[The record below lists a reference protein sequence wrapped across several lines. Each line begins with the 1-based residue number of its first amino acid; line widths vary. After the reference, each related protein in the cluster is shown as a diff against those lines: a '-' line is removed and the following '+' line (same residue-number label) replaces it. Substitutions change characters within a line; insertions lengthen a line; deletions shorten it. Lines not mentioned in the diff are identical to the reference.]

1 MPAAPADHAA
11 SCADHAPP
19 HPRACACG
27 ADEGSDFSSPLETDG
42 TRAHIRRVPADLMSR
57 ERWLDEFYRFGR
69 PVVVTGFGTSW
80 PIWEAERTGELDAL
94 PFKHW
99 GPGSEAL
106 QSRRSIV
113 VDEERG
119 KVHEE
124 PDTSMD
130 QKAQTLARAKR
141 QSTSTDG
148 KLNFTGEYEFFAS
161 VMPREPLKGLL
172 GRVPKFL
179 AGEDEVLQTDAAFYA
194 GGRGLGSERHQD
206 FHSCLVAWQLQL
218 RGIKQWRVQMPLN
231 KFAVR
236 VWAEYAFADD
246 LVGQDGER
254 PVWPDTLVYDFE
266 VQPGDLLVWHPQW
279 YHNTTVVSDQDS
291 IALVNHIPTDQ
302 IDRSS
307 MFYDTFWV
315 STRCNEN
322 IAGIYGNC
330 WSQWFG
336 RPKRNRGAAS
346 SPGPGRTPITDGRAR
361 VKRWLEDSR
370 LGEL

>member
-1 MPAAPADHAA
+1 
-11 SCADHAPP
+11 
-19 HPRACACG
+19 
-27 ADEGSDFSSPLETDG
+27 
-42 TRAHIRRVPADLMSR
+42 
-57 ERWLDEFYRFGR
+57 
-69 PVVVTGFGTSW
+69 
-80 PIWEAERTGELDAL
+80 
-94 PFKHW
+94 
-99 GPGSEAL
+99 
-106 QSRRSIV
+106 
-113 VDEERG
+113 
-119 KVHEE
+119 
-124 PDTSMD
+124 
-130 QKAQTLARAKR
+130 
-141 QSTSTDG
+141 
-148 KLNFTGEYEFFAS
+148 
-161 VMPREPLKGLL
+161 MPREPEGCWAACQK
-172 GRVPKFL
+172 RW
-179 AGEDEVLQTDAAFYA
+179 EDGFFMALRFTP
-194 GGRGLGSERHQD
+194 GRGLGSERHQG
-206 FHSCLVAWQLQL
+206 FHSCLVAWQLKL
-218 RGIKQWRVQMPLN
+218 RIKQWRVQMPLN

-236 VWAEYAFADD
+236 SWPEYAFADD

-307 MFYDTFWV
+307 MFYDAFWA

-346 SPGPGRTPITDGRAR
+346 SPGPGRTRSQMAAR
-361 VKRWLEDSR
+361 VRLEDSR